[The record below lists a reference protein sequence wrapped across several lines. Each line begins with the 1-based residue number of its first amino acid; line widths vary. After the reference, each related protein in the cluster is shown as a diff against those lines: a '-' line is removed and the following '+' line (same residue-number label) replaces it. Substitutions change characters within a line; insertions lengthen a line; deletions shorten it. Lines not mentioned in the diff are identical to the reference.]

1 MNKEKIKT
9 YLLDFQERKFSNIK
23 KREIILP
30 DTAKIQTIIGARR
43 TGKTYL
49 LYNKI
54 LELEK
59 SGISRK
65 QMVYLN
71 FESPALDDL
80 SYKEIGD
87 VITLQWSLF
96 PEIAQKRMYIFIDE
110 PQAIDK
116 WEAAIRDLHD
126 NLNAQIF
133 ITGSSSR
140 LLSKEIATSLRGRSI
155 STLLL
160 PLSFGEFLSFNDF
173 AADISRLSTESKAYL
188 LNYFDKYLAFGAYP
202 EVVLSANGE
211 EKIKILKDYF
221 DMTIYKDLIDR
232 YKIKNTAL
240 IKNLMDKT
248 VGSCAREFSVNKHYL
263 DFKSRGLKAGKNTL
277 YEYFSMLEDS
287 FFIFPLR
294 RFSYSKTTENLSI
307 PKVYL
312 GDMGFLNLYSLEN
325 FGQRLENAVFLA
337 LRRKIAGNPA
347 LALSYWKSDTGKE
360 TDFVLREGGEIKSVI
375 QVSYEMSDDKT
386 ETRELDGLLSCLD
399 EMSLDDG
406 LIITRDI
413 EAEKRI
419 GGKTVKII
427 PAWRWLLLCQNSVEI
442 KDSIE

>member
-9 YLLDFQERKFSNIK
+9 YLLDFQEKKFSNIR
-23 KREIILP
+23 KRDIILP

-54 LELEK
+54 LELEER
-59 SGISRK
+59 GIPRK
-65 QMVYLN
+65 QIIYLN
-71 FESPALDDL
+71 FENPVLDDL
-80 SYKEIGD
+80 SYKEIRD
-87 VITLQWSLF
+87 IIALQWSLF
-96 PEIAQKRMYIFIDE
+96 PEIAKKRMYIFIDE

-126 NLNAQIF
+126 NFNARIF

-140 LLSKEIATSLRGRSI
+140 LLSKEIATNLRGRSI

-160 PLSFGEFLSFNDF
+160 PLSFKEFLSFNGF
-173 AADISRLSTESKAYL
+173 AADIVRLSTENKAYL

-202 EVVLSANGE
+202 EVVLSANKE

-221 DMTIYKDLIDR
+221 DLTIYKDLVDR

-240 IKNLMDKT
+240 IKNLIDMA

-294 RFSYSKTTENLSI
+294 RFSHSKTTENLSI

-347 LALSYWKSDTGKE
+347 LALSYWKSDAGE
-360 TDFVLREGGEIKSVI
+360 EVDFILREGRKIKSVI
-375 QVSYEMSDDKT
+375 QVSYEMPDNKT
-386 ETRELDGLLSCLD
+386 ETRELNGLLSCLD
-399 EMSLDDG
+399 EMSLDAG
-406 LIITRDI
+406 LIIARDA
-413 EAEKRI
+413 EAEKII

-427 PAWRWLLLCQNSVEI
+427 SAWRWLLLNSA
-442 KDSIE
+442 D